1 MKNEIAGLVG
11 KLPVNPADTAG
22 ESFKMLVSAW
32 SEYKKISEV
41 EETKRTE
48 INAYKETQLARI
60 EGQRKVLEQY
70 LSGMFKERA
79 TTISGFF
86 EALDKGIA
94 SRNSELIS
102 SSIGAIVSITKE
114 SPLAGAREIIGAM
127 YNPEVKTIEI

>member
-1 MKNEIAGLVG
+1 
-11 KLPVNPADTAG
+11 
-22 ESFKMLVSAW
+22 
-32 SEYKKISEV
+32 
-41 EETKRTE
+41 
-48 INAYKETQLARI
+48 
-60 EGQRKVLEQY
+60 VLEQY

-94 SRNSELIS
+94 SGNSELIS